1 MQWTGKGKVVVA
13 SPGTPVPLAPAAGPA
28 VKVNTIMVS
37 FDSADGTSVVV
48 YVKDNNGNKITSL
61 SSVNSQPV
69 IFVSASDNQLDL
81 RNFQID
87 ASTGTTYGPVVGYGV
102 V

>member
-48 YVKDNNGNKITSL
+48 
-61 SSVNSQPV
+61 
-69 IFVSASDNQLDL
+69 
-81 RNFQID
+81 
-87 ASTGTTYGPVVGYGV
+87 
-102 V
+102 